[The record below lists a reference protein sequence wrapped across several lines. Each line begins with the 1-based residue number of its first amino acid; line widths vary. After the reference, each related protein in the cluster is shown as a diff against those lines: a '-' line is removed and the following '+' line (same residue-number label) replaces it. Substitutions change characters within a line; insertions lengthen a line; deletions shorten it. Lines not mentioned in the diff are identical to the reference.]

1 MGAPRG
7 GLGEGHGRSGED
19 GMGSRE
25 QEVAELGAEFRM
37 ELGRRVGRQ
46 EWLISDSV
54 FRVR

>member
-7 GLGEGHGRSGED
+7 GLGVGHGRSGED

-37 ELGRRVGRQ
+37 ELGRRVGRG
-46 EWLISDSV
+46 
-54 FRVR
+54 